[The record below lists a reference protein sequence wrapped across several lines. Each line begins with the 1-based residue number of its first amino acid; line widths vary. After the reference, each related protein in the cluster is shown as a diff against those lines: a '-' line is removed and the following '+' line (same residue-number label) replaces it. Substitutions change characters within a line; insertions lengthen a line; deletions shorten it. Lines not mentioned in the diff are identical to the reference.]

1 MSQGG
6 VHNQSLT
13 QFLSH
18 ESPRSIFSYELGL
31 ETKEID
37 NQQNFDL

>member
-18 ESPRSIFSYELGL
+18 ESPRSIFSHELGL
-31 ETKEID
+31 EEEID
-37 NQQNFDL
+37 NQPNFDL